1 MVSDFGLWI
10 KQHMDEA
17 DLNLTGLA
25 RKLGLA
31 HTSVRAWIEGETRPE
46 DENMRAM
53 ARVFNVAVIEVY
65 QAAGVI
71 PAGMDLPE
79 LKARVIELALEMDEP
94 WKLRSLEALLLS
106 LRDES
111 QTSE

>member
-1 MVSDFGLWI
+1 MR
-10 KQHMDEA
+10 EA
-17 DLNLTGLA
+17 DLNLVGLA

-31 HTSVRAWIEGETRPE
+31 HPSVRAWIEGAARPT
-46 DENMRAM
+46 DDNMRGL
-53 ARVFNVAVIEVY
+53 ARVFGTSVLEVY

-79 LKARVIELALEMDEP
+79 LKARVLELALEMDEP

-106 LRDES
+106 LRDER
-111 QTSE
+111 QTPE